1 MLAIFSRDFSPL
13 VRYVFAIVTVIVFSL
28 LRAALTPVLG
38 EGVPFILYYP
48 AIVLVAWFGGLW
60 PGILSTLL
68 GGLIA
73 WYMFMLPA
81 YSVVS
86 TVGAPAQLVI
96 FFLAGALTSLL
107 AESLHEARRTAQ
119 ASELRERQER
129 ERVRVTLDS
138 IGDAVI
144 TTDAEGRVNFMN
156 RVAESL
162 IGWSNNEASGKPLE
176 QVFTIVN
183 EQTRQTVANPA
194 LRALDHGVIVGLANH
209 SVLIAKDGS
218 ERPID
223 DSAAP
228 IHKPEI
234 GTTGAVLVFRD
245 ITQRRAAERE
255 LWESRE
261 RLRITLD
268 SVGDALITTDAEAHV
283 TYVNPVAEK
292 LLGYSAE
299 QVNGRPLGD
308 VFKIVNEFSR
318 HVVENPVERV
328 LRDGHVIGLAN
339 HTVLIRPDG
348 AEMPIDDSAAPLH
361 DDTGR
366 ILGVV
371 LIFRDITERRHAER
385 TRATL
390 AAIVES
396 SDDAIISKDLEGRI
410 ISWNAGAE
418 RLFGYR
424 EKEVIGQSI
433 TLIIPSD
440 HRDEETSILQRIR
453 KGEQVDHY
461 DTVRVRKDGTRVD
474 ISLMVSPVKGP
485 GGDILGASK
494 IARDITERK
503 KMEQELREADRQ
515 KDNFLAILA
524 HELRNPLGPIRNAVK
539 IIEMERPDD
548 RDLLFFCDIIDRE
561 THQITRLLD
570 DLLDISR
577 ITSGKFVLRKQRVD
591 LASIVN
597 NAVETSRPI
606 IDDEAHTLTIDLPSE
621 PPILDADSV
630 RLTQVF
636 SNLLNNAAKFTE
648 SGGNIRVEVTR
659 QSSEAVVSVR
669 DFGIGISPELL
680 PKIFGMFVQG
690 STAIERTHGGL
701 GLGLTLARDIVE
713 LHGGTIEAKSAG
725 PGQGSEFIVRLPL
738 SDVPDSTDAME
749 SHAESIS
756 SAVQSRA
763 RIVVVDDNKN
773 QALSL
778 TRLLQRWG
786 HDVYVAND
794 GPSAIKLMENT
805 TPDFALIDIGL
816 PGMNGYELARWLR
829 EQPQFRNVTLIA
841 QTGWGREEDLREAQ
855 AAGFDHHLVKPI
867 DHDRLAEILTQSQKA

>member
-13 VRYVFAIVTVIVFSL
+13 ARYVFAIATVIVSSL
-28 LRAALTPVLG
+28 LRAALDPLLGG

-48 AIVLVAWFGGLW
+48 AIVIAAWFGGLW
-60 PGILSTLL
+60 PGILATVL

-73 WYMFMLPA
+73 CYVFIPPA
-81 YSVVS
+81 YSFVVS
-86 TVGAPAQLVI
+86 NFAAPVI
-96 FFLAGALTSLL
+96 FFLGGTLTSLL

-119 ASELRERQER
+119 ASELRERQQR

-138 IGDAVI
+138 IGDAVMS
-144 TTDAEGRVNFMN
+144 TDVEGRVNFMN

-162 IGWSNNEASGKPLE
+162 TGWSNTEALGKPLE
-176 QVFTIVN
+176 HVFTIVN
-183 EQTRQTVANPA
+183 EQTRQRVANPA

-218 ERPID
+218 ERAID

-228 IHKPEI
+228 IHTPEAGI
-234 GTTGAVLVFRD
+234 MGAVLVFRD
-245 ITQRRAAERE
+245 ITQRR
-255 LWESRE
+255 
-261 RLRITLD
+261 
-268 SVGDALITTDAEAHV
+268 
-283 TYVNPVAEK
+283 
-292 LLGYSAE
+292 
-299 QVNGRPLGD
+299 
-308 VFKIVNEFSR
+308 
-318 HVVENPVERV
+318 
-328 LRDGHVIGLAN
+328 
-339 HTVLIRPDG
+339 
-348 AEMPIDDSAAPLH
+348 
-361 DDTGR
+361 
-366 ILGVV
+366 
-371 LIFRDITERRHAER
+371 HAER
-385 TRATL
+385 TQATL

-396 SDDAIISKDLEGRI
+396 SDDAIVSKNLEGRI

-424 EKEVIGQSI
+424 EEEVIGQPI
-433 TLIIPSD
+433 TLIIPQD
-440 HRDEETSILQRIR
+440 RRDEETAILQLIR
-453 KGEQVDHY
+453 NGERVEHY
-461 DTVRVRKDGTRVD
+461 ETVRVRKDGTRVD

-485 GGDILGASK
+485 RGDILGASK

-539 IIEMERPDD
+539 IIEIERSDD
-548 RDLLFFCDIIDRE
+548 RGLLFYCDIIDRE

-591 LASIVN
+591 LASIIN
-597 NAVETSRPI
+597 NAVSTSQPI
-606 IDDEAHTLTIDLPSE
+606 IDDGPHTLTIDLPSE
-621 PPILDADSV
+621 PAILDADSV

-648 SGGNIRVEVTR
+648 SGGNIRVEVTC
-659 QSSEAVVSVR
+659 QDSQAVVSVR
-669 DFGIGISPELL
+669 DSGIGISPELL

-690 STAIERTHGGL
+690 SAAIERTHSGL

-749 SHAESIS
+749 STAESFS
-756 SAVQSRA
+756 GAAQSRS

-778 TRLLQRWG
+778 ARLLQGWG
-786 HDVYVAND
+786 HEVYVADD
-794 GPSAIKLMENT
+794 GQSAIKLVENT
-805 TPDFALIDIGL
+805 APDFALIDIGL

-829 EQPQFRNVTLIA
+829 EQPQFRNITLIA
-841 QTGWGREEDLREAQ
+841 QTGWGREQDLREAQ

-867 DHDRLAEILTQSQKA
+867 DHDRLAKILTQSQQKI

>member
-1 MLAIFSRDFSPL
+1 MMLAIFSRDFSPL

-283 TYVNPVAEK
+283 TYLNPVAEK
-292 LLGYSAE
+292 LLGYGVE
-299 QVNGRPLGD
+299 QANGRPLGE

-318 HVVENPVERV
+318 DVVENPVERV

-339 HTVLIRPDG
+339 HTVLIRAG
-348 AEMPIDDSAAPLH
+348 GREMPIDDSAAPIH

-366 ILGVV
+366 IVGVV

-390 AAIVES
+390 VAIVES

-433 TLIIPSD
+433 TLIIPPD

-453 KGEQVDHY
+453 KGEQVEHY

-503 KMEQELREADRQ
+503 KWNKSCAKLTDR
-515 KDNFLAILA
+515 
-524 HELRNPLGPIRNAVK
+524 R
-539 IIEMERPDD
+539 II
-548 RDLLFFCDIIDRE
+548 F
-561 THQITRLLD
+561 
-570 DLLDISR
+570 
-577 ITSGKFVLRKQRVD
+577 
-591 LASIVN
+591 
-597 NAVETSRPI
+597 
-606 IDDEAHTLTIDLPSE
+606 LPS
-621 PPILDADSV
+621 
-630 RLTQVF
+630 
-636 SNLLNNAAKFTE
+636 
-648 SGGNIRVEVTR
+648 
-659 QSSEAVVSVR
+659 
-669 DFGIGISPELL
+669 
-680 PKIFGMFVQG
+680 
-690 STAIERTHGGL
+690 
-701 GLGLTLARDIVE
+701 
-713 LHGGTIEAKSAG
+713 
-725 PGQGSEFIVRLPL
+725 
-738 SDVPDSTDAME
+738 
-749 SHAESIS
+749 
-756 SAVQSRA
+756 
-763 RIVVVDDNKN
+763 
-773 QALSL
+773 
-778 TRLLQRWG
+778 
-786 HDVYVAND
+786 
-794 GPSAIKLMENT
+794 
-805 TPDFALIDIGL
+805 
-816 PGMNGYELARWLR
+816 
-829 EQPQFRNVTLIA
+829 
-841 QTGWGREEDLREAQ
+841 
-855 AAGFDHHLVKPI
+855 
-867 DHDRLAEILTQSQKA
+867 